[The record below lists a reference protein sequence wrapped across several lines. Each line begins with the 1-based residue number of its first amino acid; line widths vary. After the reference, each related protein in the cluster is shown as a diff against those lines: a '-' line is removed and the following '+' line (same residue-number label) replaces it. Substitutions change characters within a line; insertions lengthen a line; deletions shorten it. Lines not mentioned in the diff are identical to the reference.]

1 MSVIT
6 KEKIDRISQKE
17 FNNID
22 EVIMKLVF
30 ELHNDL
36 GRFCNE
42 KIYHNELSGI
52 ANKMGFHAE
61 NEVEILVKHKN

>member
-36 GRFCNE
+36 GRCCDE
-42 KIYHNELSGI
+42 KIYHNELRRI
-52 ANKMGFHAE
+52 ANEMGFHAE